1 MVKVVINQSK
11 SGENQWET
19 MYHLHDKRNLV
30 LWLAAY
36 YGMADLEAVIFKWIV
51 YFFLDNPLYVI
62 DSLKDFK
69 IFVDVIFTH
78 CNMWGTGRNET
89 IKGYLL

>member
-51 YFFLDNPLYVI
+51 YSLLDNPFMSWL
-62 DSLKDFK
+62 SKDFK
-69 IFVDVIFTH
+69 NLVDVIFTH
-78 CNMWGTGRNET
+78 FNMWGTGRNET